1 MWQVYLAATGM
12 NRGKTTFALG
22 LLAALIE
29 RGLATAFTKPV
40 GQRYALVG
48 ETPADED
55 AILMRATFG
64 LPDPY
69 ELMSPVHIPRGFT
82 KAFIRGDIVEDL
94 GARIETAYARL
105 VEGREAVL
113 IEGTGHAGVGAVIGL
128 SNAVVAARLRAP
140 AVIISEA
147 GVGRPIDEIVLNA
160 ALFAQHGVP
169 LAGAVV
175 NKVDLAAD
183 PTLTDVLRGGL
194 ARHGIEL
201 LGVLPYRPILS
212 HPTLAMLIEQMH
224 GELLYPGEDMDR
236 AIEHIA
242 IGAMQPRHVL
252 ERIGPGSLLIV
263 PGDRHDVIAATVA
276 AERAQ
281 LGRRPGPRR
290 RSRMPPSPRFGRL
303 PSDPDTASLAGL
315 VFTGGLRPRPHD
327 LEAIRGAGLFAYL
340 MDADTYDV
348 ATWVHGLLVKTH
360 PANQAKIEEIKRLV
374 TDHFDVDRLLERLA
388 GLERTADWR
397 PRGDH

>member
-1 MWQVYLAATGM
+1 
-12 NRGKTTFALG
+12 
-22 LLAALIE
+22 
-29 RGLATAFTKPV
+29 
-40 GQRYALVG
+40 
-48 ETPADED
+48 
-55 AILMRATFG
+55 
-64 LPDPY
+64 
-69 ELMSPVHIPRGFT
+69 MSPVHIPRGFT

-94 GARIETAYARL
+94 GARIEAAHRRL

-175 NKVDLAAD
+175 NKVDLDAD
-183 PTLTDVLRGGL
+183 PSLPEVLRGGL

-224 GELLYPGEDMDR
+224 GDLLHPGDDMDR
-236 AIEHIA
+236 AIEHVA
-242 IGAMQPRHVL
+242 IGAMHPRHVL

-263 PGDRHDVIAATVA
+263 PGDRQDIIAATVA
-276 AERAQ
+276 ANRTQRA
-281 LGRRPGPRR
+281 LHLNPGRWDRLRH
-290 RSRMPPSPRFGRL
+290 RSHFGRA
-303 PSDPDTASLAGL
+303 PDDPATISLAGMI
-315 VFTGGLRPRPHD
+315 FSGTIRPRQRD
-327 LEAIRGAGLFAYL
+327 LDAIREAGLFAYHVE
-340 MDADTYDV
+340 AETYDV
-348 ATWVHGLLVKTH
+348 ASRIHDLLVKTH
-360 PANQAKIEEIKRLV
+360 PANLAKIDAIKRLV
-374 TDHFDVDRLLERLA
+374 TEHFDVDRLLERLDGMVGA
-388 GLERTADWR
+388 ADWR
-397 PRGDH
+397 PAGAAPGRPSGAAGPLLVASAPGPSARRALPGLRRLADWSDRINPVRRG